1 MKTGNGQPQDAGMDM
16 PPAPMDG
23 APAAPQN
30 DMMGGGEMP
39 MDNMGGEIPQAG
51 EQMPNGGSEFD
62 TNFDAGVEA
71 DEDADPEK
79 YLQQLTGKLST
90 ELNKFN
96 SENGD
101 NSGLNKYVAK
111 MIVKAATKNMD
122 DAEKKEIIKAINT
135 SENPEPADESEPEQT
150 DDMGEEMPD
159 VQNDGMQGMEAPM
172 QERFVSKKKLM
183 EMAKRHKK

>member
-16 PPAPMDG
+16 PPAPMDV
-23 APAAPQN
+23 ASAAPQD
-30 DMMGGGEMP
+30 DMMGGGEMS
-39 MDNMGGEIPQAG
+39 MDNMGGEMPMAD
-51 EQMPNGGSEFD
+51 EQIPNGGSEFD

-122 DAEKKEIIKAINT
+122 DSEKKEIIKAINT
-135 SENPEPADESEPEQT
+135 SQNPEPADESEPEQT
-150 DDMGEEMPD
+150 DDMGGEMSD
-159 VQNDGMQGMEAPM
+159 MQGDEMQNMETPM
-172 QERFVSKKKLM
+172 QEKFISKKKLM
-183 EMAKRHKK
+183 EMVKRCRK